1 MEFESRLDPNIEK
14 NGLKNLD
21 LVAQKVNNECQRRE
35 VGVDI
40 RTELAEAKKKTM
52 LIWHTKVLNELN
64 E

>member
-40 RTELAEAKKKTM
+40 RTELAEAKKTHVDLAHKGT
-52 LIWHTKVLNELN
+52 E
-64 E
+64 